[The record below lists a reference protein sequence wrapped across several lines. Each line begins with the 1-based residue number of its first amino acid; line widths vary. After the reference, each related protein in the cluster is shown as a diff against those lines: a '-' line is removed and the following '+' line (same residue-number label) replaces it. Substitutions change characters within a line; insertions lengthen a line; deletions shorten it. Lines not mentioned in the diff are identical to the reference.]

1 MKTKFNGIL
10 TLFLALVVQISFAQ
24 EKTISGTVSDE
35 SGALPGVSILIK
47 GTTKGT
53 DTDFDGKYTIKAN
66 TGDVL
71 VFSYLGYETVEKT
84 IGSKTTINVKLTEG
98 GEILDEIVI
107 TGVAGATSRKK
118 LSVTVNKI
126 SEKDLENIPTTSAA
140 NALQGKVAGV
150 TVTNFGQPGQGATI
164 QLRGAT
170 NIFGSQS
177 PLVIVD
183 GVIVEGGLQDI
194 NSDDIASYE
203 VVKGAS
209 ASALYGSRAGNGVI
223 VITTKKGKVG
233 KMQVTLKSEVGV
245 SKLNSFI
252 ELNNSH
258 HYQLADDW
266 QNYQGVYTKYAGVSY
281 PSDYNGSNYQN
292 VSGARIEEEDLIADN
307 PYGVY
312 YNNQDQF
319 FAAGINKNLYAS
331 VSTANENSNLFL
343 SIEKNNVN
351 GILKNTGGYERNGV
365 RLNGEF
371 HINDWL
377 KVSSRNQIV
386 RSFDNTPGGGTGV
399 FFDVSV
405 MDPDVNLNAVNP
417 DGQPYLYAPNTWAST
432 VTNPLYPLYANPEN
446 RNEVKFSSA
455 FLTNVKF
462 ADWLSLDVEYA
473 IESVDSRL
481 KDYTS
486 TTTWTGGGARE
497 DLFAT
502 YSVGSYFISSYRNT
516 SQKLQ
521 TTLNFKETIGEDL
534 NITGKLSYL
543 LENSD
548 YEYYYGQG
556 NVAVAGGRTI
566 SLDNYQ
572 DTFIGS
578 DESNEVT
585 NNYFAILGLDYKD
598 RYIFDGM
605 YRIDESSLFGEN
617 HRTNDFFRFSGA
629 YRISKDLEIP
639 GIQELKVHAA
649 YGTAGQRPQYVWQ
662 YGRRDVNN
670 GNQTLTQ
677 VVGNPDLKPSTT
689 TEKEFGLNIDFLD
702 RFSLEAVYSNAK
714 TEDQFMY
721 VGLFSPAAEGS
732 HQYQNV
738 GTVEFNT
745 LELVLDS
752 KVINTADFKWNAG
765 LVFST
770 TTNEVTELNISPRM
784 VGPAN
789 GDMFRLEEGIEY
801 GTMYGRDF
809 VRTLDEMATQ
819 LPTGKT
825 ISDYAVNSDGIV
837 VDASTIGTIYESA
850 IIKLNEDGSEWVGDI
865 GNSTADFNVGFR
877 NTISYKGFDFYML
890 WDWKQGGDLY
900 NRNGQWLTRD
910 NRHAMIDQSGVAPGE
925 QKTVNYYQSL
935 YDVNQNNGF
944 WVEDGSYVKL
954 REASIFYT
962 LDSDKLKNVANGF
975 FESLRIGLTG
985 NNLLTFTD
993 YSGWDPEVQLYD
1005 SGSFQYYAVDYG
1017 VYPVSSTYTLSVT
1030 LKF

>member
-24 EKTISGTVSDE
+24 EKTVSGTVSDD

-47 GTTKGT
+47 GTNKGT

-71 VFSYLGYETVEKT
+71 VFSYLGYESVEKT
-84 IGSKTTINVKLTEG
+84 VGSKSTINVTLTEG

-183 GVIVEGGLQDI
+183 GVIVENGLQDI

-233 KMQVTLKSEVGV
+233 KMQVTLKSEVGI

-258 HYQLADDW
+258 HYQLASDW
-266 QNYQGVYTKYAGVSY
+266 QSAQGVYTKYAGVTY
-281 PSDYNGSNYQN
+281 PSNYNGSNYQN
-292 VSGARIEEEDLIADN
+292 VSGARLEEDDRIADN

-319 FAAGINKNLYAS
+319 FDSGINKNLYAS
-331 VSTANENSNLFL
+331 VSTATESSNLFL
-343 SIEKNNVN
+343 SIEKNNVA

-371 HINDWL
+371 KVNEWL
-377 KVSSRNQIV
+377 KISSRNHFV

-399 FFDVSV
+399 FFAVSV
-405 MDPDVNLNAVNP
+405 MDPDVNLNAPNP

-446 RNEVKFSSA
+446 RNDVKFSSA
-455 FLTNVKF
+455 LLTNIKF
-462 ADWLSLDVEYA
+462 TDWLNLDVEYA
-473 IESVDSRL
+473 IESVDSRF
-481 KDYTS
+481 KDYTP
-486 TTTWTGGGARE
+486 TTTYTGGGTRA

-502 YSVGSYFISSYRNT
+502 YSTGNYYTDSYRNT

-521 TTLNFKETIGEDL
+521 TTLNFRENFGEDL
-534 NITGKLSYL
+534 TLTGKLSYL

-548 YEYYYGQG
+548 YEWNSAQG
-556 NVAVAGGRTI
+556 INAVAGGRTI
-566 SLDNYQ
+566 SLDNYT
-572 DTFIGS
+572 DTFIS
-578 DESNEVT
+578 SNEENAVT
-585 NNYFAILGLDYKD
+585 NNYFAILGIDYKD

-605 YRIDESSLFGEN
+605 YRIDQSSLFGEN
-617 HRTNDFFRFSGA
+617 HRTNDYFRASAA
-629 YRISKDLEIP
+629 YRISKDVDIP

-649 YGTAGQRPQYVWQ
+649 YGTAGQRPQYDWQ
-662 YGRRDVNN
+662 YTRRNISN
-670 GNQTLTQ
+670 GIPSTSQT
-677 VVGNPDLKPSTT
+677 VGNPDLRPSTT
-689 TEKEFGLNIDFLD
+689 TEKEFGLNVDFLD
-702 RFSLEAVYSNAK
+702 RFSFEGVYSNAK
-714 TEDQFMY
+714 TEDQFML
-721 VGLFSPAAEGS
+721 VDLFAPSSAGS
-732 HQYQNV
+732 DQFQNI

-745 LELVLDS
+745 IELVLDA
-752 KVINTADFKWNAG
+752 KIINTADFKWNTG
-765 LVFST
+765 VVFST
-770 TTNEVTELNISPRM
+770 TTNEVTQLNISPRIE
-784 VGPAN
+784 GPTD
-789 GDMFRLEEGIEY
+789 GEIFRLEEGVEF

-809 VRTLDEMATQ
+809 VRSLDQMATQ
-819 LPTGKT
+819 LPTGMA
-825 ISDYAVNSDGIV
+825 ISDYVVNADGV
-837 VDASTIGTIYESA
+837 VVEASTIGTVYESA
-850 IIKLNEDGSEWVGDI
+850 ILKENADGSTWVGDV
-865 GNSTADFNVGFR
+865 GNSTADFNIGLR

-910 NRHAMIDQSGVAPGE
+910 NRHAMIDQSGKAAGE

-944 WVEDGSYVKL
+944 WVEDASFVKL

-975 FESLRIGLTG
+975 FNSLRIGLTG

-1005 SGSFQYYAVDYG
+1005 GDTFQYYAVDYG
-1017 VYPVSSTYTLSVT
+1017 VYPVSTSYTLSVT

>member
-47 GTTKGT
+47 GTNKGT

-71 VFSYLGYETVEKT
+71 VFSYLGYESVEKT
-84 IGSKTTINVKLTEG
+84 IGSNSTINVTLTEG

-183 GVIVEGGLQDI
+183 GVIVENGLQDI

-223 VITTKKGKVG
+223 VITTKKGKIG
-233 KMQVTLKSEVGV
+233 KMQVTLKSEVGI

-252 ELNNSH
+252 DLNNSH
-258 HYQLADDW
+258 HYQLASDW
-266 QNYQGVYTKYAGVSY
+266 QSAQGVYTKYAGVTY

-292 VSGARIEEEDLIADN
+292 VSGARLEEDDRIADN
-307 PYGVY
+307 PYGIY

-319 FAAGINKNLYAS
+319 FDSGINKNLYAS
-331 VSTANENSNLFL
+331 VSTATESSNLFL
-343 SIEKNNVN
+343 SIEKNNVA

-371 HINDWL
+371 KINEWL
-377 KVSSRNQIV
+377 KISSRNQFV

-405 MDPDVNLNAVNP
+405 MDPDVNLNALNP

-446 RNEVKFSSA
+446 RNDVKFSSA
-455 FLTNVKF
+455 LLTNVKF
-462 ADWLSLDVEYA
+462 TDWLNLDIEYA

-481 KDYTS
+481 KDYTP
-486 TTTWTGGGARE
+486 TTTWTGGGTRA

-521 TTLNFKETIGEDL
+521 TTLNFRESFGDDL
-534 NITGKLSYL
+534 TLTGKLSYL

-556 NVAVAGGRTI
+556 NTAVAGGRTI
-566 SLDNYQ
+566 SLDNYT
-572 DTFIGS
+572 DTFVGS
-578 DESNEVT
+578 DENNAVT
-585 NNYFAILGLDYKD
+585 NNYFAILGIDYKD

-605 YRIDESSLFGEN
+605 YRIDQSSLFGEN
-617 HRTNDFFRFSGA
+617 HRTNDYFRASAA
-629 YRISKDLEIP
+629 YRISKDVDIP

-649 YGTAGQRPQYVWQ
+649 YGTAGQRPQYNWQ
-662 YGRRDVNN
+662 YTRRNISN
-670 GNQTLTQ
+670 GIPSTSQT
-677 VVGNPDLKPSTT
+677 VGNPDLRPSTT
-689 TEKEFGLNIDFLD
+689 TEKEFGLNVDFLD
-702 RFSLEAVYSNAK
+702 RFHLEGVYSNAK
-714 TEDQFMY
+714 TEDQFML
-721 VGLFSPAAEGS
+721 VDLFAPSSAGS
-732 HQYQNV
+732 NQFQNI
-738 GTVEFNT
+738 GTVEFST
-745 LELVLDS
+745 LELVLDA
-752 KVINTADFKWNAG
+752 KIVNTADFKWNTG
-765 LVFST
+765 VVFST
-770 TTNEVTELNISPRM
+770 TTNEVTQLDISPRIE
-784 VGPAN
+784 GPTD
-789 GDMFRLEEGIEY
+789 GEIFRLEEGVEF

-809 VRTLDEMATQ
+809 VRSLDQMAAQ
-819 LPTGKT
+819 LPTGMD
-825 ISDYAVNSDGIV
+825 ISDYVVNADGV
-837 VDASTIGTIYESA
+837 VVEASTIGTVYESA
-850 IIKLNEDGSEWVGDI
+850 ILKENEDGSTWVGDV
-865 GNSTADFNVGFR
+865 GNSTPDFNIGLR

-910 NRHAMIDQSGVAPGE
+910 NRHAMIDQSGKAAGE

-944 WVEDGSYVKL
+944 WVEDASFVKL

-975 FESLRIGLTG
+975 FNSLRIGLTG

-1005 SGSFQYYAVDYG
+1005 GDTFQYYAVDYG
-1017 VYPVSSTYTLSVT
+1017 VYPVSTSYTLSVT

>member
-47 GTTKGT
+47 GTNKGT

-84 IGSKTTINVKLTEG
+84 VGSNSTINVTLAEG

-183 GVIVEGGLQDI
+183 GVIVENGLQDI

-233 KMQVTLKSEVGV
+233 KMQVTLKSEVGI

-252 ELNNSH
+252 DLNNSH
-258 HYQLADDW
+258 HYQLASDW
-266 QNYQGVYTKYAGVSY
+266 QSVQGVYTKYAGVTY
-281 PSDYNGSNYQN
+281 PSNYNGSNYQN
-292 VSGARIEEEDLIADN
+292 VSGARLEEDDRIADN

-319 FAAGINKNLYAS
+319 FDSGINKNLYAS

-343 SIEKNNVN
+343 SIEKNNVA

-371 HINDWL
+371 KVNEWL
-377 KVSSRNQIV
+377 KISSRNQFV

-405 MDPDVNLNAVNP
+405 MDPDVNLNAPNP

-446 RNEVKFSSA
+446 RNDVKFSSA
-455 FLTNVKF
+455 LLTNIKF
-462 ADWLSLDVEYA
+462 ADWLNLDVEYA
-473 IESVDSRL
+473 IESIDSRN
-481 KDYTS
+481 KDYTP
-486 TTTWTGGGARE
+486 TTYWTGGGTRE

-502 YSVGSYFISSYRNT
+502 YSTGNYSIDSYRNT

-521 TTLNFKETIGEDL
+521 ATLNFRENFGEDL
-534 NITGKLSYL
+534 TVTGKLSYL

-556 NVAVAGGRTI
+556 INAVAGGRTI
-566 SLDNYQ
+566 SLDNYN
-572 DTFIGS
+572 DMYTGS

-605 YRIDESSLFGEN
+605 YRIDNSSLFGAN
-617 HRTNDFFRFSGA
+617 HRTNDYFRASAA
-629 YRISKDLEIP
+629 YRISKDVEIP

-649 YGTAGQRPQYVWQ
+649 YGTAGQRPSYSWQ
-662 YGRRDVNN
+662 YTRRNIST
-670 GNQTLTQ
+670 GIPSTSQT
-677 VVGNPDLKPSTT
+677 VGNPELRPSTT
-689 TEKEFGLNIDFLD
+689 TEKEFGLNVDFLD
-702 RFSLEAVYSNAK
+702 RFSFEGVYSTAK
-714 TEDQFMY
+714 TEDQFML
-721 VGLFSPAAEGS
+721 VDLFAPANEGS
-732 HQYQNV
+732 NQYQNI

-745 LELVLDS
+745 IELVLDA
-752 KVINTADFKWNAG
+752 KIINTADFKWNAG
-765 LVFST
+765 VVFST
-770 TTNEVTELNISPRM
+770 TTNEVTQLDISPRIE
-784 VGPAN
+784 GPN
-789 GDMFRLEEGIEY
+789 DGEIFRLEEGVEF

-809 VRTLDEMATQ
+809 VRSLDEMAAQ
-819 LPTGKT
+819 LPTGMA
-825 ISDYAVNSDGIV
+825 ISDYVVNADGV
-837 VDASTIGTIYESA
+837 VVEAANIGTVYESA
-850 IIKLNEDGSEWVGDI
+850 IIKENADGSTWVGDI
-865 GNSTADFNVGFR
+865 GNSTPDFNLGLR

-910 NRHAMIDQSGVAPGE
+910 NRHAMIDQSGKAAGE

-944 WVEDGSYVKL
+944 WVEDASFIKL

-1005 SGSFQYYAVDYG
+1005 SGTLQYYAVDYG
-1017 VYPVSSTYTLSVT
+1017 VYPVSTTYTLSVT

>member
-47 GTTKGT
+47 GTNKGT

-84 IGSKTTINVKLTEG
+84 VGSKSTINVTLAEG

-183 GVIVEGGLQDI
+183 GVIVENGLQDI

-233 KMQVTLKSEVGV
+233 KMQVTLKSEVGI

-252 ELNNSH
+252 DLNNSH
-258 HYQLADDW
+258 HYQLASDW
-266 QNYQGVYTKYAGVSY
+266 QSVQGVYTKYAGVTY
-281 PSDYNGSNYQN
+281 PSNYNGSNYQN
-292 VSGARIEEEDLIADN
+292 VSGARLEEDDRIADN

-319 FAAGINKNLYAS
+319 FDSGINKNLYAS

-343 SIEKNNVN
+343 SIEKNNVA

-371 HINDWL
+371 KVNEWL
-377 KVSSRNQIV
+377 KISSRNQFV

-405 MDPDVNLNAVNP
+405 MDPDVNLNAPNP

-446 RNEVKFSSA
+446 RNDVKFSSA
-455 FLTNVKF
+455 LLTNIKF
-462 ADWLSLDVEYA
+462 ADWLNLDVEYA
-473 IESVDSRL
+473 IESIDSRN
-481 KDYTS
+481 KDYTP
-486 TTTWTGGGARE
+486 TTYWTGGGTRE

-502 YSVGSYFISSYRNT
+502 YSTGNYSIDSYRNT

-521 TTLNFKETIGEDL
+521 ATLNFRENFGEDL
-534 NITGKLSYL
+534 TVTGKLSYL

-556 NVAVAGGRTI
+556 INAVAGGRTI
-566 SLDNYQ
+566 SLDNYN
-572 DTFIGS
+572 DMYTGS

-605 YRIDESSLFGEN
+605 YRIDNSSLFGAN
-617 HRTNDFFRFSGA
+617 HRTNDYFRASAA
-629 YRISKDLEIP
+629 YRISKDVDIP

-649 YGTAGQRPQYVWQ
+649 YGTAGQRPSYSWQ
-662 YGRRDVNN
+662 YTRRNIST
-670 GNQTLTQ
+670 GIPSTSQT
-677 VVGNPDLKPSTT
+677 VGNPELRPSTT
-689 TEKEFGLNIDFLD
+689 TEKEFGLNVDFLD
-702 RFSLEAVYSNAK
+702 RFSFEGVYSTAK
-714 TEDQFMY
+714 TEDQFML
-721 VGLFSPAAEGS
+721 VDLFAPANEGS
-732 HQYQNV
+732 NQYQNI

-745 LELVLDS
+745 IELVLDA
-752 KVINTADFKWNAG
+752 KIINTADFKWNAG
-765 LVFST
+765 VVFST
-770 TTNEVTELNISPRM
+770 TTNEVTQLDISPRIE
-784 VGPAN
+784 GPN
-789 GDMFRLEEGIEY
+789 DGEIFRLEEGVEF

-809 VRTLDEMATQ
+809 VRSLDEMAAQ
-819 LPTGKT
+819 LPTGMA
-825 ISDYAVNSDGIV
+825 ISDYVVNADGV
-837 VDASTIGTIYESA
+837 VVEAANIGTVYESA
-850 IIKLNEDGSEWVGDI
+850 ILKENADGSTWVGDI
-865 GNSTADFNVGFR
+865 GNSTPDFNLGLR

-910 NRHAMIDQSGVAPGE
+910 NRHAMIDQSGKAAGE

-944 WVEDGSYVKL
+944 WVEDASFIKL

-1005 SGSFQYYAVDYG
+1005 SGTLQYYAVDYG
-1017 VYPVSSTYTLSVT
+1017 VYPVSTTYTLSVT